1 MTLRN
6 IIAGVAITGMVMA
19 TATAP
24 ALAGDANSKTKK
36 VKTAS
41 VVKKT
46 EQTQGTFAYRF
57 ETFTQYTSSGS
68 LCSSTDPTCTQQ
80 MNTDLRSGSST
91 LFPSVKKPEG
101 EKPNSVNTT
110 KATTPAN
117 D

>member
-19 TATAP
+19 AATAP

-46 EQTQGTFAYRF
+46 EQTQGTFAYRYD
-57 ETFTQYTSSGS
+57 TFTQYSSTSP
-68 LCSSTDPTCTQQ
+68 CSSTDPACTQS
-80 MNTDLRSGSST
+80 MNTVLRSGSST
-91 LFPSVKKPEG
+91 LFPSVQRPDGKKA
-101 EKPNSVNTT
+101 NSVNTT